1 MIVWPLE
8 RVRVLVHSSERRV
21 MDRRVTF
28 PEMFAAVYL

>member
-8 RVRVLVHSSERRV
+8 RMLVLVHNSERRV

-28 PEMFAAVYL
+28 PKMFAAVYL